1 MEALKQVLGMKTT
14 DKVSGNQAGED
25 IGAPIGL
32 GTAGDT
38 GTTGALG
45 GDITADINMPENR
58 ELGGYTKVK
67 ENAIGETVVVKK
79 DLLGRTVD
87 KTVVDPIEPT
97 KDSWAQ
103 NLVHKADQTI
113 KDVAH
118 RLESKPDTTN
128 KVVLDKDIPKKT
140 KEVGA
145 LKPLDAEA
153 ALLHTD
159 DF

>member
-1 MEALKQVLGMKTT
+1 MDALKKVLGMKDT
-14 DKVSGNQAGED
+14 DKVSGNMAGED

-38 GTTGALG
+38 GTTGSLG
-45 GDITADINMPENR
+45 GDITADVNMPENR

-67 ENAIGETVVVKK
+67 ENSIGDTVVVKK
-79 DLLGRTVD
+79 DLLGRTVE
-87 KTVVDPIEPT
+87 KKVVDPADP
-97 KDSWAQ
+97 
-103 NLVHKADQTI
+103 LVQKADQTI

-118 RLESKPDTTN
+118 RLETTN
-128 KVVLDKDIPKKT
+128 PVVLDKNVVKKT

-145 LKPLDAEA
+145 PAPSSAEA

>member
-1 MEALKQVLGMKTT
+1 MDALKKVLGMKDT

-45 GDITADINMPENR
+45 GDITADVNMPENR

-67 ENAIGETVVVKK
+67 ENSVGDTVVVKK

-87 KTVVDPIEPT
+87 KTVIDPKEET
-97 KDSWAQ
+97 WSES
-103 NLVHKADQTI
+103 LVHKADQTI

-118 RLESKPDTTN
+118 RLEHKTDTTN
-128 KVVLDKDIPKKT
+128 TVVLDKDIPKKT

-145 LKPLDAEA
+145 PKPLDAEA